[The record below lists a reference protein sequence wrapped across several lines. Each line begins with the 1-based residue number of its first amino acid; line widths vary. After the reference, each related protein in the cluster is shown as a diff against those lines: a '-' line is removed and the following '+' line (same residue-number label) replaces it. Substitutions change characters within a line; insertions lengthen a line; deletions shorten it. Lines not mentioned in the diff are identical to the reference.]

1 MLEFLLCSVFTILPD
16 YLYRLYAQ
24 GKRWGKELTTFSIW
38 YELRRGITACLIL
51 TVGLLTAIFY
61 YHPTTTNVTS
71 YFRTVTILPEKGG
84 RVVEVLA
91 RNNQRVEAGDVLF
104 RLDDTRET
112 VAVKEAR
119 LRLAEIDAS
128 LVVAR
133 QDLAAAEGV
142 VRTAEGQMEEIRDQ
156 LTRKNDI
163 FKRNPAV
170 VSAAEIERLENLLES
185 RRGKVVAAMSNRD
198 AVLAR
203 LEVLLPA
210 QRASAGATLDLAEV
224 ELSKTVIRA
233 GVSGIVEQFALE
245 TGDYVSAILRPA
257 GILVPDDSGVEEFYA
272 GFNQITAQVIKPDML
287 AEITCFSKPFAI
299 IPMRVSEVQN
309 VIATGQ
315 FRPTDQLVDPQD
327 RPRPGTLMVIMEPLY
342 PGQAKDIPP
351 GSKCIANAYTNNH
364 DLIASGNLS
373 AGAYL
378 YYHAVDAVGIVHAL
392 ILRIQA
398 LMFPIQTLVLT
409 GH

>member
-16 YLYRLYAQ
+16 YLYRRYVQ

-38 YELRRGITACLIL
+38 YELRLGITTCLIL

-71 YFRTVTILPEKGG
+71 FFRTVTILPEKSG
-84 RVVEVLA
+84 RVVEVLVE
-91 RNNQRVEAGDVLF
+91 NNQHVDEGDVLF
-104 RLDDTRET
+104 RLDSQLQK
-112 VAVKEAR
+112 VAVEEAQR
-119 LRLAEIDAS
+119 KLAELEAQISVSAE
-128 LVVAR
+128 
-133 QDLAAAEGV
+133 DLAAAEGLV
-142 VRTAEGQMEEIRDQ
+142 QTAAGQLEEIRDQ
-156 LTRKNDI
+156 LARKRVI
-163 FKRNPAV
+163 SERNSTV
-170 VSAAEIERLENLLES
+170 VSEAEIERLENLLAS
-185 RRGKVVAAMSNRD
+185 RQGKLAAAMSNMR
-198 AVLAR
+198 AVKAR
-203 LEVLLPA
+203 IEILLPA
-210 QRASAGATLDLAEV
+210 QLASAEVSLERSEV
-224 ELSKTVIRA
+224 ELDKTNIRA
-233 GVSGIVEQFALE
+233 GISGIVEQFALQP
-245 TGDYVSAILRPA
+245 GDFVSGVLRPA
-257 GILVPDDSGVEEFYA
+257 GILVPDGSGVEEFQA

-299 IPMRVSEVQN
+299 IPMRVKEVQN
-309 VIATGQ
+309 VLASGQ

-327 RPRPGTLMVIMEPLY
+327 RPRPGTLTVIMEPLY

-364 DLIASGNLS
+364 DLIASGEL
-373 AGAYL
+373 GTGEFL
-378 YYHAVDAVGIVHAL
+378 FYHAVDAVGIVHAL